1 MARARKTA
9 PRKRWTTADIK
20 TLTALAGRHR
30 VPAIARRLKRTA
42 AATQRQ
48 ASLKGISLAMK

>member
-1 MARARKTA
+1 MARPRKA
-9 PRKRWTTADIK
+9 SVRKRWTTADIRALK
-20 TLTALAGRHR
+20 ALAGRHR

>member
-1 MARARKTA
+1 MARARKSS
-9 PRKRWTTADIK
+9 PRKRWTAADIK
-20 TLTALAGRHR
+20 SLKALAGHHR

>member
-1 MARARKTA
+1 MARAKKA
-9 PRKRWTTADIK
+9 SPRKRWTTADIK
-20 TLTALAGRHR
+20 TLKSLAGHHR
-30 VPAIARRLKRTA
+30 VSAIARRLKRTA